1 MEDEIYDYP
10 EDFESAGEED
20 DLNKMRKHENSNM
33 IQRLYNRNS
42 KYNVTFFKLLIVAPF
57 KVIIFFGSI
66 LRRFFGISAKNVYL
80 F

>member
-42 KYNVTFFKLLIVAPF
+42 KYNGGQMKCSF
-57 KVIIFFGSI
+57 
-66 LRRFFGISAKNVYL
+66 ISN
-80 F
+80 